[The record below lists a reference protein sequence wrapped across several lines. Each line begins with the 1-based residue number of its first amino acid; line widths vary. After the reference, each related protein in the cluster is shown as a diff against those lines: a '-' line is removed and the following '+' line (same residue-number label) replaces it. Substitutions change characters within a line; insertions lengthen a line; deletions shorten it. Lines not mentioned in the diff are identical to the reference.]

1 MQEPRRLDSTNLYP
15 SLLPLADL
23 LDRPPCV
30 FCDERFRVQ
39 GCALQ
44 RRQIL
49 FTADISQRDAHV
61 SQKSPAL
68 DPFDWR
74 IPKQVAKL
82 SFIES
87 QIIAQRES
95 GGRSARPAR
104 TSRGKRGFVRNLSKA
119 VPRTGI

>member
-61 SQKSPAL
+61 P
-68 DPFDWR
+68 
-74 IPKQVAKL
+74 
-82 SFIES
+82 
-87 QIIAQRES
+87 QRSRAGSS
-95 GGRSARPAR
+95 GGNSSVVKISARKNHVPSFPSINIVLLPCQPIPA
-104 TSRGKRGFVRNLSKA
+104 VA
-119 VPRTGI
+119 A